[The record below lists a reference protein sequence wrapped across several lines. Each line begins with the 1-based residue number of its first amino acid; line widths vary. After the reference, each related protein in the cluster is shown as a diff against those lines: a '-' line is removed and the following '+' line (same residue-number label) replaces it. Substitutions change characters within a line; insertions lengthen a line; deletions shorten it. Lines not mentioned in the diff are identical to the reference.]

1 MTARTA
7 LATAIAA
14 AAAAVLAACGAEQA
28 APPAPAPPPA
38 PAAEPA
44 PAGGTAVVPE
54 APAGRS
60 SQSAT
65 LSDGTALDYTI
76 VVPSGYEAG
85 STVPVLL
92 ALPPGGQGQTEV
104 DAGLDRYW
112 AAEAERRG
120 WVVVSPLAPG
130 ELFFEGA
137 ERAIPELLAA
147 VAARYPPEGG
157 RFHLAGVSNGGKS
170 AFRIAANDPELFAS
184 LLVLPGFPDE
194 RDDAKLAGIA
204 EQVAVTMYVGEDDR
218 DWLDE
223 SRQAQADLE
232 ALGGRV
238 SLTIVPGEGHI
249 IESLSGAELY
259 DVLDA
264 VRAGRRYDGGP
275 EPAAENRGP
284 Y

>member
-1 MTARTA
+1 VA
-7 LATAIAA
+7 
-14 AAAAVLAACGAEQA
+14 
-28 APPAPAPPPA
+28 
-38 PAAEPA
+38 
-44 PAGGTAVVPE
+44 PE

-60 SQSAT
+60 SQSVT
-65 LSDGTALDYTI
+65 LADGTALDYTI

-92 ALPPGGQGQTEV
+92 ALPPGGQGQEEV

-130 ELFFEGA
+130 KLFFEGS

-147 VAARYPPEGG
+147 VGARYPPERG

-194 RDDAKLAGIA
+194 QDDAKLDGIA
-204 EQVAVTMYVGEDDR
+204 ESVAVTMYVGENDS
-218 DWLDE
+218 DWLEE

-232 ALGGRV
+232 ALGGAV
-238 SLTIVPGEGHI
+238 TLTVVPDQGHI
-249 IESLSGAELY
+249 IESLSGAELF

-264 VRAGRRYDGGP
+264 ARTGRRYDGGP
-275 EPAAENRGP
+275 ETVGDERAGP